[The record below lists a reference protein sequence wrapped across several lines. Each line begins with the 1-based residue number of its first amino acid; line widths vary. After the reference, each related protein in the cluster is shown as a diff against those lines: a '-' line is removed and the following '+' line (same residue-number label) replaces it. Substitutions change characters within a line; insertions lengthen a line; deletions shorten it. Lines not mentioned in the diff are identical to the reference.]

1 MTSTLATPSK
11 QKTMEPSVY
20 WMNIVVLANEKRLTP
35 SKDANAKKRKKGV
48 LLLFGARR
56 RRRRLL
62 LSRRCIHIRTGKH
75 LCVSKEWREREHNQQ
90 QPQQQL
96 PKKKR
101 AVCDSECTVKREKRV
116 FQIQQHQPQQN
127 TPFYIAFNVGLINA
141 FISSRTDGDT
151 DTQTQ
156 TVCIYTIYLLCA
168 HKSALY
174 VCPHYM
180 GPPLLIPILARR
192 PPLAV
197 KNQQLVVV
205 GCVVIGV

>member
-1 MTSTLATPSK
+1 MTTLATPSK
-11 QKTMEPSVY
+11 QLTMEPSVY
-20 WMNIVVLANEKRLTP
+20 WMNIVVLASEKRLTP
-35 SKDANAKKRKKGV
+35 SKDANAKKRKKRGV
-48 LLLFGARR
+48 VVVWCASTSSSPVVESLL
-56 RRRRLL
+56 
-62 LSRRCIHIRTGKH
+62 HTYTYGKH
-75 LCVSKEWREREHNQQ
+75 LCVSKEWRDREHNQQ

-156 TVCIYTIYLLCA
+156 TLCIYTIYLLCP

-205 GCVVIGV
+205 GCVVVGV